1 MTVAEAAKALEVTP
15 GLVYKLCRGGRL
27 GHRRIGHGRGVIRIA
42 PEDLAEYLSRCR
54 VEGADPPEGAAAARV
69 GARRPSIPDV
79 VGQILAEKAA
89 RRSARRARRR

>member
-54 VEGADPPEGAAAARV
+54 VEGADAPEGAPPAR
-69 GARRPSIPDV
+69 GGPRRPAVPDLI
-79 VGQILAEKAA
+79 GMRRAAKAA
-89 RRSARRARRR
+89 RRSARRAR